1 KRTAIWRPPGSAP
14 NREPQKTHREEGAVR
29 DTDTAYFA
37 GDPTYFRIGAT
48 WYHFAEEGRD
58 ANGGGW
64 SHRREAD
71 VTHSYLAGR
80 SRRGR
85 SSRGAGRGVARPA
98 QRAGGAE
105 PRRETR
111 CTGRDTT
118 AGRPPGGGAGHERAR
133 PPHPAARQSAAD
145 HDATRCTDAD
155 IRCGTHRARR
165 SRRHCRPRPAGRQG
179 RAARWRQGDRPVARR
194 PKRRVGG

>member
-1 KRTAIWRPPGSAP
+1 MPSRANSSPKRTATSRPPGSTP

-85 SSRGAGRGVARPA
+85 SGRGAGRSVARPA
-98 QRAGGAE
+98 QRAGGAG
-105 PRRETR
+105 PRRQAR
-111 CTGRDTT
+111 RIDRHTT
-118 AGRPPGGGAGHERAR
+118 GGAG
-133 PPHPAARQSAAD
+133 AAAGRYTHTAACQSAAD
-145 HDATRCTDAD
+145 HDAARRTDAD
-155 IRCGTHRARR
+155 IRCGTHRAR
-165 SRRHCRPRPAGRQG
+165 
-179 RAARWRQGDRPVARR
+179 
-194 PKRRVGG
+194 

>member
-1 KRTAIWRPPGSAP
+1 MPSRANSSPKRTATSRPPGSTP

-29 DTDTAYFA
+29 DTDTACFA
-37 GDPTYFRIGAT
+37 GDPTYFRIGVT

-71 VTHSYLAGR
+71 VTHSYLAGG

-85 SSRGAGRGVARPA
+85 SGRGAGRGVARPA

-105 PRRETR
+105 PRRQACCIGRHT
-111 CTGRDTT
+111 TGGCAGPA
-118 AGRPPGGGAGHERAR
+118 AGRYTDT
-133 PPHPAARQSAAD
+133 AARQSAAD

-155 IRCGTHRARR
+155 IR
-165 SRRHCRPRPAGRQG
+165 
-179 RAARWRQGDRPVARR
+179 
-194 PKRRVGG
+194 